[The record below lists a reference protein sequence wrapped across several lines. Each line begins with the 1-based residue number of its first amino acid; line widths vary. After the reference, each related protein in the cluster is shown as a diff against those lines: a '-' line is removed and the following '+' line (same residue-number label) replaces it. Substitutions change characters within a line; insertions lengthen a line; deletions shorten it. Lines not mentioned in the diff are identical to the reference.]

1 MRSWRRRRQGRAPAD
16 PFFGVVS
23 QQSHL
28 AESDIERMGAGR
40 VGTLRVA
47 LPWTEIDP
55 TPVPGDY
62 DWSHF
67 DAIVGAAARSG
78 IEVLPTAYTVPY
90 WVSQLEGC
98 DGPPG
103 GPCAITPPH
112 TELGL
117 SAWRTFLAAGG
128 PPLRAERRLLGPA
141 PGPARAADHRLA
153 DLERGELAR
162 VLPAA
167 ARRRPLR
174 PAVQAASEA
183 IHGQDPDATVVL
195 GGLFRY
201 PLGGRKGGIRATD
214 FLRELYA
221 HPGIEQDFEGVA
233 VHPYAARVHSV
244 AKQVKRVVRVVRE
257 AGDQDAGIW
266 ITEVGWASGGKRNPL
281 NRGPRGQAHR
291 LRHAFGWF
299 VSHRASLQIK
309 TVLWYAWRDVPHGRE
324 PLQVVRA
331 FGPLPRRLAGPKA
344 RLGRV
349 RALHRRQLSR
359 PVGSVDDREWLI
371 SLHSPSFSATR
382 GAGPTSARGRH
393 ERYESSPGAGP
404 TPSRHFAPYTALSAE
419 SAFWGRTERAYDAT
433 NVT

>member
-1 MRSWRRRRQGRAPAD
+1 MRRAWIAAAIALCALVAPPQAGASAAD

-23 QQSHL
+23 QQSRL

-90 WVSQLEGC
+90 WVSQIEGC

-117 SAWRTFLAAGG
+117 SAWRTFLASAVRRYG
-128 PPLRAERRLLGPA
+128 PSGVFWAVHPN
-141 PGPARAADHRLA
+141 
-153 DLERGELAR
+153 
-162 VLPAA
+162 LPAKPITA
-167 ARRRPLR
+167 WQIWNEENSPGFFQPRPDVGRYAQL
-174 PAVQAASEA
+174 VQAASEA

-299 VSHRASLQIK
+299 VSHRASLQLK
-309 TVLWYAWRDVPHGRE
+309 TVLWYAWRDVPMDESRCKWCARSGLFHAGSLV
-324 PLQVVRA
+324 PKLAWDA
-331 FGPLPRRLAGPKA
+331 FTRFTG
-344 RLGRV
+344 
-349 RALHRRQLSR
+349 
-359 PVGSVDDREWLI
+359 GS
-371 SLHSPSFSATR
+371 
-382 GAGPTSARGRH
+382 
-393 ERYESSPGAGP
+393 
-404 TPSRHFAPYTALSAE
+404 
-419 SAFWGRTERAYDAT
+419 
-433 NVT
+433 